1 MSVFWYFVFFFL
13 CQSALLFWFSK
24 LLPRFLLLF
33 LQLLIYLYLFTLLF
47 CYANDCSCFSL
58 FVIFL
63 FFYFRLCII
72 FVLYCFCFFPFCFI
86 KLLFSFSCCCVSENT
101 YFLSS
106 IKLKGTFW
114 RNSKKEIEA
123 RINYINKNLITKL
136 NFKMYFLLGARILSS
151 S

>member
-1 MSVFWYFVFFFL
+1 MLMIVLVFLCLLYFFSFTLDYVLFFF
-13 CQSALLFWFSK
+13 
-24 LLPRFLLLF
+24 
-33 LQLLIYLYLFTLLF
+33 
-47 CYANDCSCFSL
+47 
-58 FVIFL
+58 V
-63 FFYFRLCII
+63 
-72 FVLYCFCFFPFCFI
+72 YCFCFFPFCFI